1 LKTMRN
7 DEQLDSLLALGSLH
21 WPMKYWPMQDMQKR
35 FKMRSCVKNKS
46 KPKMHMML

>member
-1 LKTMRN
+1 MRN

-35 FKMRSCVKNKS
+35 FKMQKLHEKQI
-46 KPKMHMML
+46 KAKDAYDAL